1 MTDEAT
7 LTGAEFEE
15 TNAAPDPDESL
26 INAINGTEPDENE
39 DSDDLLHD
47 PDAEK
52 PDKPLVDT
60 FKVKINGQEKDV
72 TRDELIAH
80 YQKNE
85 AAQQKFE
92 QAAEI
97 RREAEAQRE
106 TYLQHQQLMA
116 QAIQQI
122 QTQAQQWA
130 QEGQPDWQDLLDN
143 NPHEYLRQKEIF
155 AKRQQTLQ
163 QAQAA
168 QSYLQQ
174 QQQTQHVEQMQK
186 HLAAEGQKLITEYLP
201 EWQDKTVRQRDEAEL
216 ISFLKEKGY
225 NDDDLNNLNQ
235 SRASNIVLALNA
247 MKYEKLLAKAKAAK
261 KVPAPETATP
271 VPTVGGKAGSVKD
284 PTQMSDAEFAKWRK
298 SQGARR

>member
-15 TNAAPDPDESL
+15 PNAAPDPDESL
-26 INAINGTEPDENE
+26 INAINGDEPDES
-39 DSDDLLHD
+39 DDDDLLND

-52 PDKPLVDT
+52 PDPPVAET
-60 FKVKINGQEKDV
+60 FKVKINGQEKSV

-97 RREAEAQRE
+97 RREAETQRE
-106 TYLQHQQLMA
+106 TYLQHQQMMQ

-122 QTQAQQWA
+122 QAQAQQWA

-143 NPHEYLRQKEIF
+143 NPHEYLRQKEVF

-168 QSYLQQ
+168 QAYLQQ
-174 QQQTQHVEQMQK
+174 QQQTQHVEQLQK
-186 HLAAEGQKLITEYLP
+186 HLATEGQKLITEYLP
-201 EWQDKTVRQRDEAEL
+201 EWQDKTVRQRDEADL
-216 ISFLKEKGY
+216 ISFLKDKGY

-261 KVPAPETATP
+261 KVPAPETAHP
-271 VPTVGGKAGSVKD
+271 VPTVGGKAGSSKD
-284 PTQMSDAEFAKWRK
+284 PTQMSDAEFARWRK